1 MPALAATE
9 RRATELAERRVT
21 FPDDAVPA
29 VAFEHVRLSFDDN
42 VVLRDISFSVPG
54 GQMMVVLG
62 ASGSGKSV
70 LLKLMLGL
78 LEPDEGRIWIHGER
92 IDHLGEPALMRVRA
106 QIGMLFQESALF
118 DSLSVAENV
127 GYRLYEETDM
137 PAADVRRRVEEVLGL
152 IGLANYVDRLPSE
165 LSGGQRRRVALAR
178 AFAAR
183 PRLLL
188 IDEPTSG
195 LDPVTARTVDNEIIK
210 LRDLE
215 QVTTIAV
222 THQLRDAFYL
232 ATHRAVR
239 QSGGATIQPRPEHAG
254 LDPVF
259 LMLKDGLVHFE
270 GSLGELRGSPDAY
283 VRRFLA

>member
-1 MPALAATE
+1 MT
-9 RRATELAERRVT
+9 RKRASGRVELPGPRA
-21 FPDDAVPA
+21 PDCTPA
-29 VAFEHVRLSFDDN
+29 VAFDRVALSFEDN
-42 VVLRDISFSVPG
+42 VVLRDISFSVSRG
-54 GQMMVVLG
+54 RMMVVLG

-70 LLKLMLGL
+70 LRKLILGL
-78 LEPDEGRIWIHGER
+78 LKPDSGRIC
-92 IDHLGEPALMRVRA
+92 IDGQQIDDLDESELMGVRA
-106 QIGMLFQESALF
+106 DIGMLFQESALF
-118 DSLSVAENV
+118 DSLTVAENV
-127 GYRLYEETDM
+127 GYRLYEETDL
-137 PAADVRRRVEEVLGL
+137 PLDDVRRRVEEVLGL
-152 IGLANYVDRLPSE
+152 VGLAEYIDRLPSE

-195 LDPVTARTVDNEIIK
+195 LDPVTARSVDNEIIK

-239 QSGGATIQPRPEHAG
+239 EGDTVTIQQAPEH
-254 LDPVF
+254 DSIQPVF
-259 LMLKDGLVHFE
+259 VMLKDGLVHFE
-270 GSLGELRGSPDAY
+270 GRLAELRASPDPY
-283 VRRFLA
+283 VRRFLS